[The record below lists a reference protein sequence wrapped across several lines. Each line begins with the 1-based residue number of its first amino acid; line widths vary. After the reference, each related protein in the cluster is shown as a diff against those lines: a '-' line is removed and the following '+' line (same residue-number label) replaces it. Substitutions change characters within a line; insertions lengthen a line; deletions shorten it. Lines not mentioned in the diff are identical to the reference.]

1 MSDKPINYVSEDETL
16 LISSFVNNLLAACLL
31 LHIVLVH
38 EHRNPSITEQRLNW
52 QQFTNK
58 YGNRA
63 EFKRHLRMSLK
74 SFNKLLSLIRPQLEV
89 NEEMA
94 ILRGGPIMPELALYA
109 TLRYL
114 AGGSYSDIHF
124 FTGISTSSF
133 YRVLWKTIHAINQC
147 NELEI
152 KFPQTTDEV
161 LNAASCFQKI
171 SYNGCIWNCVSV
183 IDGYHLEIQTP
194 SKKEVGNVQSFLSGH
209 YQPYGLNIQ
218 GACDAECCFQYI
230 GVAGPGVM
238 GDQDALFEIELG
250 NLIESLPGLYCG
262 IMDCAYIPSEHCIPV
277 FRAQKFQLLCQPVK
291 DLN

>member
-1 MSDKPINYVSEDETL
+1 
-16 LISSFVNNLLAACLL
+16 
-31 LHIVLVH
+31 
-38 EHRNPSITEQRLNW
+38 
-52 QQFTNK
+52 
-58 YGNRA
+58 
-63 EFKRHLRMSLK
+63 
-74 SFNKLLSLIRPQLEV
+74 
-89 NEEMA
+89 
-94 ILRGGPIMPELALYA
+94 MPELALYA

-194 SKKEVGNVQSFLSGH
+194 SKKEVGNVRSFFSGH
-209 YQPYGLNIQ
+209 YQSYGLNIQ
-218 GACDAECCFQYI
+218 GACDAECRFQYI

-238 GDQDALFEIELG
+238 GDRDALFEIELG